1 VRVRPG
7 PSAGLRVELSA
18 RTSGSHVRFVST
30 GTHSW
35 SRTNRT
41 DKFFPIGCPLV
52 RKRRFSWR
60 SGSPRPLLTPLST
73 SGCRAS
79 ARHAAPSFAPGS
91 ADSTSRPA
99 GLRKAGR
106 SCAEPGAQRAR
117 HRKTSALP
125 RVAAGARDS
134 NPKGRD
140 SNLQGFDPPREIAH
154 SGPPSSWRAAPPP
167 NRAARLG
174 FCRRGRP
181 RTPAR
186 R

>member
-125 RVAAGARDS
+125 RVAAGARFE
-134 NPKGRD
+134 PERTG
-140 SNLQGFDPPREIAH
+140 LEP
-154 SGPPSSWRAAPPP
+154 SGVRSPEGDCPFGATFVVEGRAA
-167 NRAARLG
+167 A
-174 FCRRGRP
+174 
-181 RTPAR
+181 
-186 R
+186 